1 MQTHAAAGRSP
12 DWEEASEEVSDA
24 YFPHVLTPL
33 SRGSNAEDVVVNTVD
48 LGPVRIARIGWGAE
62 VSVETDHPGAYAV
75 NIPLRGRLESRTA
88 RDSVVS
94 TPGLAT
100 VNPPDTPTLIT
111 RWSSACTIV
120 GVRIDRD
127 HLHRELNRMMAR
139 PDIRLPAQIDLRGSA
154 GAGWLR
160 MVHAIHSEAGDDE
173 LWQNPVVAQQ
183 LSGALT
189 TALVLAAVGESEAD
203 QQQIRP
209 RIVTRVVD
217 AIHADPSRAW
227 TATDMADAAGVSV
240 RRLQEGFREY
250 VGMSPREYLN
260 DVRLARVNREL
271 SDPGAGMSVTD
282 VAMKWGFTHTGR
294 FAATYRRKYGESPS
308 DTLRH
313 A

>member
-1 MQTHAAAGRSP
+1 MQTHADADRP
-12 DWEEASEEVSDA
+12 HDWDEASEVVSDA

-33 SRGSNAEDVVVNTVD
+33 SKGSNADHMVVNTVD
-48 LGPVRIARIGWGAE
+48 LGPIRIARIGWGAE
-62 VSVETDHPGAYAV
+62 VSIETDHPGAYAI
-75 NIPLRGRLESRTA
+75 NIPLGGRLESRTA

-127 HLHRELNRMMAR
+127 HLHRELGRVMAR
-139 PDIRLPAQIDLRGSA
+139 PDVRLPAQIDLRASA

-160 MVHAIHSEAGDDE
+160 MVRAVHAEADDE
-173 LWQNPVVAQQ
+173 GLWRNPIVAQQ

-189 TALVLAAVGESEAD
+189 SALVLAAIGEPD
-203 QQQIRP
+203 GDHQQIRP

-217 AIHADPSRAW
+217 AVHADPSRAW
-227 TATDMADAAGVSV
+227 TAADMADAAGVSV

-260 DVRLARVNREL
+260 DVRLVRVNGEL
-271 SDPGAGMSVTD
+271 SDPGAVISVTD

-294 FAATYRRKYGESPS
+294 FAASYRRKYGESPS
-308 DTLRH
+308 DTLRRT
-313 A
+313 

>member
-1 MQTHAAAGRSP
+1 MQTHADADRP
-12 DWEEASEEVSDA
+12 HDWDEASEVVSDA

-33 SRGSNAEDVVVNTVD
+33 SKGSNADHMVVNTVD
-48 LGPVRIARIGWGAE
+48 LGPIRIARIGWGAE
-62 VSVETDHPGAYAV
+62 VSIETDHPGAYAI
-75 NIPLRGRLESRTA
+75 NIPLGGRLESRTA

-127 HLHRELNRMMAR
+127 HLHRELGRVMAR
-139 PDIRLPAQIDLRGSA
+139 PDVRLPAQIDLRAAA

-160 MVHAIHSEAGDDE
+160 MVRAVHAEADDE
-173 LWQNPVVAQQ
+173 GLWRNPIVAQQ

-189 TALVLAAVGESEAD
+189 SALVLAAIGEPD
-203 QQQIRP
+203 GDHQQIRP

-217 AIHADPSRAW
+217 AVHADPSRAW
-227 TATDMADAAGVSV
+227 TAADMADAAGVSV

-260 DVRLARVNREL
+260 DVRLVRVNSEL
-271 SDPGAGMSVTD
+271 SDPGAVISVTD

-294 FAATYRRKYGESPS
+294 FAASYRRKYGESPS
-308 DTLRH
+308 DTLRRT
-313 A
+313 

>member
-1 MQTHAAAGRSP
+1 MQTHADADRP
-12 DWEEASEEVSDA
+12 HDWDEASEVVSDA

-33 SRGSNAEDVVVNTVD
+33 SKGSNADHMVVNTVD
-48 LGPVRIARIGWGAE
+48 LGPIRIARIGWGAE
-62 VSVETDHPGAYAV
+62 VSIETDHPGAYAI
-75 NIPLRGRLESRTA
+75 NIPLGGRLESRTA

-127 HLHRELNRMMAR
+127 HLHRELGRVMAR
-139 PDIRLPAQIDLRGSA
+139 PDVRLPAQIDLRASA

-160 MVHAIHSEAGDDE
+160 MVRAVHAEADDE
-173 LWQNPVVAQQ
+173 GLWRNPIVAQQ

-189 TALVLAAVGESEAD
+189 SALVLAAIGEPD
-203 QQQIRP
+203 GDHQQIRP

-217 AIHADPSRAW
+217 AVHADPSRAW
-227 TATDMADAAGVSV
+227 TAADMADAAGVSV

-260 DVRLARVNREL
+260 DVRLVRVNGEL
-271 SDPGAGMSVTD
+271 SDPGAVISVTE

-294 FAATYRRKYGESPS
+294 FAASYRRKYGESPS
-308 DTLRH
+308 DTLRRT
-313 A
+313 

>member
-1 MQTHAAAGRSP
+1 MQTHADADRP
-12 DWEEASEEVSDA
+12 HDWDEASEVVSDA

-33 SRGSNAEDVVVNTVD
+33 SKGSNADHMVVNTVD
-48 LGPVRIARIGWGAE
+48 LGPIRIARIGWGAE
-62 VSVETDHPGAYAV
+62 VSIETDHPGAYAI
-75 NIPLRGRLESRTA
+75 NIPLGGRLESRTA

-127 HLHRELNRMMAR
+127 HLHRELGRVMAR
-139 PDIRLPAQIDLRGSA
+139 PDVRLPAQIDLRASA

-160 MVHAIHSEAGDDE
+160 MVRAVHAEADDE
-173 LWQNPVVAQQ
+173 ALWRNPIVAQQ

-189 TALVLAAVGESEAD
+189 SALVLAAIGEPD
-203 QQQIRP
+203 GDHQQIRP

-217 AIHADPSRAW
+217 AVHADPSRAW
-227 TATDMADAAGVSV
+227 TAADMADAAGVSV

-260 DVRLARVNREL
+260 DVRLVRVNGEL
-271 SDPGAGMSVTD
+271 SDPGAVISVTD
-282 VAMKWGFTHTGR
+282 VAMKWGFTHAGR
-294 FAATYRRKYGESPS
+294 FAASYRRKYGESPS
-308 DTLRH
+308 DTLRRT
-313 A
+313 